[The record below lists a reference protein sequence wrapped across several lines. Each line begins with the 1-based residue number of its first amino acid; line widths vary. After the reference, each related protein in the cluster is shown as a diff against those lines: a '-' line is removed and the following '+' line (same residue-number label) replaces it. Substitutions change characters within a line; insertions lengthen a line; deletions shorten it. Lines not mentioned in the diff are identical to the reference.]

1 MVVSRQASS
10 SPQPVSAAEQKQA
23 NKQPESFDLNHLR
36 LLFEKKKKKRPER
49 YEFYCLDTK
58 LELYTVKN
66 H

>member
-36 LLFEKKKKKRPER
+36 LLFEKKKKNVRK
-49 YEFYCLDTK
+49 DTSFIA
-58 LELYTVKN
+58 LTQN
-66 H
+66 

>member
-23 NKQPESFDLNHLR
+23 NKQPESFDLNHLL
-36 LLFEKKKKKRPER
+36 LLFEKKKRPER